1 MLEGSGDAYRQ
12 LLHAVQR
19 CSEADKPSAEDDA
32 DPDEALLENQDI
44 GISDAAAAAAD
55 VIEPAQDKSQTHDDK
70 VAAAMVNLT
79 LVAESH
85 HRQKDIRQAMVSIA
99 LPELC
104 RCILDMPAALASVR
118 VEEVLR
124 RPAAGV

>member
-1 MLEGSGDAYRQ
+1 MLEGSGGAYRQ

-32 DPDEALLENQDI
+32 DEALLENQDI